1 MSATA
6 RPDFTAEQLAAVD
19 RRDGPL
25 ILSAAA
31 GSGKTAVLVE
41 RYVRSVVDDGLR
53 VGEVL
58 AITFTD
64 QAAAEMRARIRHEL
78 RARGRD
84 DLATGAE
91 PARVSTID
99 ALCHRLL
106 RGNALAARID
116 PGFEVLDAVRADRL
130 ARAAYDQA
138 LGDLAAGAGEAG
150 LDLLART
157 SPFVLRAAIR
167 GLHATLRSRG
177 AGEPRLPEPVA
188 RDALAALAALA
199 AACEPAVAEAAAADG
214 RRARAAEEAVG
225 ACAALLASAG
235 DAVPEPEALAVASP
249 PGGNGALGGPAI
261 AAYRLALERALRACA
276 DHHLGP
282 ALASLD
288 TLLRAFGERYAR
300 AKRAASAVDFADL
313 ELLAVRLLRER
324 PDVREREAG
333 GLRRVMVDE
342 LQDINGVQLELLEL
356 LAPAGWFA
364 VGDAAQSIYGFRN
377 ADVALFRERRAA
389 LLPAGAAL
397 ELRSSFRGH
406 PAVLDVVNVVSGAAI
421 EDVAPLVAARAAAE
435 PDGEP
440 RVELL
445 VTERSGWSA
454 EEVMPA
460 GEQPPCPPWRMAEAR
475 TLAARIGELIA
486 GGLRAR
492 DVVVL
497 LRAAT
502 DLGAYERALDDAG
515 VPTYVIGGRG
525 FWGRREVA
533 DLVAWLAVVANA
545 RDEPRLWEVLAS
557 PLVGLG
563 SGGLVHVAAAA
574 RDAGADPWT
583 VLRAA
588 FAPEAPAPPSGLEL
602 AAAAAALPAALEE
615 GDRARLE
622 SFVSWA
628 ERERREAVRR
638 SPAELVA
645 RAVAARGF
653 DLALLRMPGGE
664 RRLANV
670 RKLQRLAS
678 EHERREGPVLRDLL
692 DAVARL
698 SGRDAPGDAR
708 EAEAPVEGE
717 ELDAVRLMTI
727 HRAKGLEFPVVC
739 VADLGREPP
748 AGQDL
753 VRLGSDGRIGLRMRP
768 LGGGDAVE
776 AFDWPEVSAERR
788 EAAEQESRRLFYVA
802 MTRARERLVLCGAA
816 ETAKPAA
823 KWRGPLGWIAAALV
837 PDLGESIARGEDSGV
852 ARHPAGEREAR
863 VAFSI
868 SRPGVTDAV
877 ATGERATAPFA
888 PARAGAGRRSAPPA
902 PSGRPP
908 APPAPAS
915 PARLSYTALAEA
927 GRCGRRYYL
936 ERILRLPAP
945 PSAERPAGAARAGGL
960 DAAAR
965 GALVHRLL
973 EVAPLGDGT
982 PPGRA
987 AVGEAARAAG
997 LVPGARE
1004 LDEIGAL
1011 VAAGAS
1017 SAQARRLAAAGAR
1030 REVRFVVPLAV
1041 AGFGDVLLAGAIDAL
1056 GIEGGTALVLDWKS
1070 DRLAAGEEPE
1080 RHAERDYPLQRLV
1093 YALAALRA
1101 GHPEAEIVHLYLER
1115 PESPAIARY
1124 AAGEADAIESE
1135 LAARARP
1142 ILADELEASP
1152 APWRGLCTGCPG
1164 RGTLCPHPRA
1174 LTERPEPPGSPADG

>member
-188 RDALAALAALA
+188 RDPLAALAALA

-945 PSAERPAGAARAGGL
+945 ASAERPAGAARAGGL

-1017 SAQARRLAAAGAR
+1017 SAQAQRLAAAGAR

-1041 AGFGDVLLAGAIDAL
+1041 AGFGDVLLAGAIDVL

-1080 RHAERDYPLQRLV
+1080 RHAERGYPLQRLV

-1142 ILADELEASP
+1142 ILAGELEASP